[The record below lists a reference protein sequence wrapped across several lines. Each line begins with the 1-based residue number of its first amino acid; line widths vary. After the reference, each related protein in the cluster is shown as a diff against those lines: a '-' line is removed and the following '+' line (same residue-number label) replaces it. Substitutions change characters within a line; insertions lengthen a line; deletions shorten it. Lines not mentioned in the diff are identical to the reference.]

1 MLLLVAEDETGLARQ
16 IEKFLTGRGHTV
28 DAVSTGPDAVWMA
41 QERPY
46 DAIVLDVGL
55 PGLSGF
61 EVVRQ
66 LRSNGVWTAV
76 IMLTGR
82 VGTHDRIQGLDSGAD
97 DYLTKP
103 FAFEELEARL
113 RAISRR
119 GAVPRPSTLAVRN
132 LSLDPATRRVV
143 HAGQTIDLTR
153 REFELLHVLMRHP
166 GRAVSRAELLDSLWD
181 FAEEPA
187 SNVVDVVVHSLRA
200 KLGGGVES
208 SPIESVRGVGYRVRD
223 EREPGTGM

>member
-1 MLLLVAEDETGLARQ
+1 MLLLVAEDESALARR
-16 IEKFLTGRGHTV
+16 IEKFLMGRGHTV
-28 DAVSTGPDAVWMA
+28 DGVSTGPDAVWLA
-41 QERPY
+41 RERSY

-61 EVVRQ
+61 EVVKE
-66 LRSNGVWTAV
+66 LRSKDVWTPV

-82 VGTHDRIQGLDSGAD
+82 VDTRDRVEGLDSGAD

-113 RAISRR
+113 RAIARR
-119 GAVPRPSTLAVRN
+119 GVRPRPSKLTIED
-132 LSLDPATRRVV
+132 LSLDPAARRVV
-143 HAGQTIDLTR
+143 HRGRTVDLTR
-153 REFELLHVLMRHP
+153 REFELLHILMKHT
-166 GRAVSRAELLDSLWD
+166 GRAVSRGELLNSLWD

-200 KLGGGVES
+200 KLGGDVET

-223 EREPGTGM
+223 EGDPGTGI